1 MFTGTLPLKFHQN
14 RVSNSWDIADIEFVW
29 GGWVGCA
36 QSFYCQTQPCVEV
49 RLGFWQFSKKY
60 WCTNTDTNY
69 SDYGSN
75 PYSLPL
81 HTHLQFQSL
90 SATSI
95 HFHRPSS
102 IIKTT
107 SSKLF
112 LVCKIK
118 YQKNIWVQRNFIPIK
133 SLGQRKFGMQK
144 SFWWE
149 KFRP

>member
-1 MFTGTLPLKFHQN
+1 MGSDRNPCRPIHHLLIYAVTNFNQFLGLFTWSIPIFQIWMSYPYWH
-14 RVSNSWDIADIEFVW
+14 
-29 GGWVGCA
+29 
-36 QSFYCQTQPCVEV
+36 
-49 RLGFWQFSKKY
+49 QFSKKY

-102 IIKTT
+102 TIKTT